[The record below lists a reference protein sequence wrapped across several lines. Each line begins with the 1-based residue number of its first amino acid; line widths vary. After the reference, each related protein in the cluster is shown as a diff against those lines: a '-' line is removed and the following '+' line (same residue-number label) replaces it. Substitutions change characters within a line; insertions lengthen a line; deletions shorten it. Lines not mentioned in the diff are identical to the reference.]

1 MSTVKPFI
9 VLIAFA
15 VLCAGSLHAQTAPQV
30 VAAER
35 LAALLPP
42 AWGKLERRHVQTDDK
57 PSLTG
62 APHASAQAIYTLGST
77 AAFEASLRIR
87 DDGDIAAGYY
97 KMAAKY
103 LGEDYRDD
111 TQHSLLLAGGRRA
124 EVTEM
129 GEGILMIETFV
140 ADRFVVSANCSHATE
155 SACEA
160 ALEKFDFAAI
170 ARLKP

>member
-1 MSTVKPFI
+1 M
-9 VLIAFA
+9 
-15 VLCAGSLHAQTAPQV
+15 
-30 VAAER
+30 
-35 LAALLPP
+35 
-42 AWGKLERRHVQTDDK
+42 QTDNK

-62 APHASAQAIYTLGST
+62 GPHAGAEAIYTLGCT
-77 AAFEASLRIR
+77 AAFEANLRIR

-103 LGEDYRDD
+103 LTEDYRDD

-129 GEGILMIETFV
+129 GEGILMVETFV

-155 SACEA
+155 SECKT